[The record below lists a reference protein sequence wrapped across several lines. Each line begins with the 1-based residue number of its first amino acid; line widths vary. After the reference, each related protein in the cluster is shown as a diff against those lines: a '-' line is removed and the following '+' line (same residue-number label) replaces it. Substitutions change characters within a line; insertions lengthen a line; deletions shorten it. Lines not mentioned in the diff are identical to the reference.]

1 MYRPASPLP
10 EETNLEEETNLKEVV
25 SQLIGPKTTQTFIP
39 DFFPI
44 VRRGLVSYL
53 HWDCPLPEE
62 TNLEEETNLK
72 KVVSKLNGPKITQ
85 TLITYFFSIAPRGVV
100 SYIHWDF
107 FHAAVPGVVKIFSL
121 PK

>member
-1 MYRPASPLP
+1 MP
-10 EETNLEEETNLKEVV
+10 EETNLEEETNPEVV
-25 SQLIGPKTTQTFIP
+25 SKLIGPKTTQTLIM

-44 VRRGLVSYL
+44 VRRGVVSYL